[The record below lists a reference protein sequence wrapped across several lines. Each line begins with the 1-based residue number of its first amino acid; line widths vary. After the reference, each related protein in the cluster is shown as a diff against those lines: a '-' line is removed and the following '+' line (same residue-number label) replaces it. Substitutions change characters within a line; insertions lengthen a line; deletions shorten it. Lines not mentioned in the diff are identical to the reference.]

1 MISAAFPIPIMFR
14 NLIFD
19 WSGTLVDDLGPVI
32 EATNAV
38 IAKYDLPPFDRE
50 GFRRSFRLPYREF
63 YAEVLPHVPLE
74 ELESHFRPAF
84 DAAGA
89 PVTVLPHAR
98 EKLEWCAALGIRTFV
113 LTSMDQPAFERQM
126 DDFGF
131 RDLFEATY
139 AGVLDKREVIHRIL
153 ETHGLNPAETA
164 FVGDMTHDV
173 ETARHGGVASIAVL
187 TGYNHPEVLAGVRPD
202 LTVPDLGVL
211 RGLLDRRHPAAAR
224 PLATVGALIH
234 DADGRVLMIRTH
246 KWGHRWGIPGGKI
259 RRGEASVAAL
269 RREVREET
277 ALGIDHI
284 RFVMVQDS
292 IDSPEFMRPEHFIL
306 LNYLAR
312 LEGAAAVRLNDEAE
326 EFLWLPPAAALELDL
341 NHPTRRLLEECLER
355 GLLSHDSA

>member
-1 MISAAFPIPIMFR
+1 MFR

-38 IAKYDLPPFDRE
+38 LGKYDLPPLDRE
-50 GFRRSFRLPYREF
+50 GFRRRFRLPYREF
-63 YAEVLPHVPLE
+63 YTEILPHVPLE
-74 ELESHFRPAF
+74 ELEAHFRPAF
-84 DAAGA
+84 DAAVT

-98 EKLEWCAALGIRTFV
+98 EKLEWCAELGIRTFV
-113 LTSMDQPAFERQM
+113 LTSMDADAFERQM

-173 ETARHGGVASIAVL
+173 ETARHGGISSIAVL
-187 TGYNHPEVLAGVRPD
+187 TGYNHPEILARVRPD

-211 RGLLDRRHPAAAR
+211 RSLLARRQAR
-224 PLATVGALIH
+224 PIATVGALIH
-234 DADGRVLMIRTH
+234 DAEGRVLMMRTH
-246 KWGHRWGIPGGKI
+246 KWSNLWGIPGGKI
-259 RRGEASVAAL
+259 RRGEPSIDAL
-269 RREVREET
+269 CREVREET
-277 ALGIDHI
+277 ALEIDDI
-284 RFVMVQDS
+284 RFVLVQDS

-312 LEGAAAVRLNDEAE
+312 ASGTEVLLNDEAE
-326 EFLWLPPAAALELDL
+326 EFRWVSPAAALAMDL
-341 NHPTRRLLEECLER
+341 NQPTRILLEECLSR
-355 GLLSHDSA
+355 QLLSHGNA